1 MSDPPPRRKVLI
13 VEQELPIRNV
23 LFTLLASLGCDRN
36 AVPSGREA
44 LARLS
49 RESFDAVLLDLRCSD
64 LPPDE
69 VVSGIHHI
77 RPSLIGHVLVITGEV
92 ADAETLAVI
101 ERHLLLHV
109 AQDRL
114 WQDLRGYLRALF
126 RLAPTTHLA

>member
-1 MSDPPPRRKVLI
+1 MP
-13 VEQELPIRNV
+13 
-23 LFTLLASLGCDRN
+23 FTLLASLGCDRN

-69 VVSGIHHI
+69 VVSGIHFI

-92 ADAETLAVI
+92 ADAETLAVV